1 MKMLGNSLK
10 GLLPIQK
17 QLLYRTCILPIA
29 LYGFQLWFFKGAPIV
44 KNITELKKMQRRAA
58 LWITGAFRTSPT
70 EGIEA
75 IAGLIPITLHLR
87 KLNGRHHL
95 RYASIPPSHAIN
107 FLLDSQHAK
116 NQAPHK
122 TAMSKLTMK
131 QQANLKSPI
140 KDVNERLNSV
150 RNCFN
155 SLHLLFS
162 PGSRIVDHFSS
173 RISFH
178 SPSSS
183 SDEDLY
189 QHLQSLN
196 LAFRSSQV
204 NPNSAAVIA
213 DGGVKKT
220 HVATA
225 AAHIWTHLSV
235 IKQLQVHSL
244 NVTPIEAELMAIR
257 TSLIPAMEIDGV
269 HEITVITDSIA
280 AAKKILESKVDPLQN
295 MFIPLASAIKTF
307 LSKDDRNNIHF
318 WYCPSKAE
326 WPRHKLVDDQVKA
339 STCTPIF
346 PSKESHLFSRK
357 KECDNILCEW

>member
-1 MKMLGNSLK
+1 
-10 GLLPIQK
+10 
-17 QLLYRTCILPIA
+17 
-29 LYGFQLWFFKGAPIV
+29 
-44 KNITELKKMQRRAA
+44 MQQRVA
-58 LWITGAFRTSPT
+58 LWITDAFRTSPS

-75 IAGLIPITLHLR
+75 IADLIPITLYLR

-95 RYASIPPSHAIN
+95 RCASIPPSHAIN
-107 FLLDSQHAK
+107 SLLDSQHTK

-122 TAMSKLTMK
+122 TVTSKLTAK
-131 QQANLKSPI
+131 QQTNLKSPI

-155 SLHLLFS
+155 PLYPLFS
-162 PGSRIVDHFSS
+162 PGSWIVNHFSS

-196 LAFRSSQV
+196 LVFRSSQV
-204 NPNSAAVIA
+204 NPNSVAVIA
-213 DGGVKKT
+213 DGGVKKS
-220 HVATA
+220 HVTTA
-225 AAHIWTHLSV
+225 AVHIWADNSIT
-235 IKQLQVHSL
+235 KQIQVHSL
-244 NVTPIEAELMAIR
+244 NVTFIEAELMAIR
-257 TSLIPAMEIDGV
+257 AGLIPAMEIDSI
-269 HEITVITDSIA
+269 HDITVITDSIA

-307 LSKDDRNNIHF
+307 LSKDSRNKIHF

-339 STCTPIF
+339 SSCDPTF
-346 PSKESHLFSRK
+346 SSKESHLFSKK
-357 KECDNILCEW
+357 KECDNILCK